1 MTKRRR
7 SWRGNGHWIFLRSTY
22 GRWWGLLAGIIAAG
36 LLSRVVHTGFAVFD
50 KYLGDAL
57 YAAMVYALLRLSGR
71 VERVALWAAVAMVG
85 IELFQLTGLA
95 AGWVRSEWLVV
106 RVCARLLGTQFGVWD
121 LVAYGVGIAVM
132 RMGDEAGPG

>member
-1 MTKRRR
+1 M
-7 SWRGNGHWIFLRSTY
+7 RSTY